1 MQESMILIVDD
12 QPNNIKVL
20 TSFLRSQNFQTRIA
34 ESGERALQLLDRFL
48 PDLILLDVMMPGIN
62 GFDTCRQIKADEKK
76 ADIPI
81 IFMTALDNVED
92 KVQGFKAGGVDYIT
106 KPFDQTE
113 MLARINTHIELR
125 KKTMALE
132 KALAEVETL
141 SGLLPICASCKKIR
155 DDKGYWNLL
164 ETYIETHS
172 QATFSHGMCP
182 ECMDK
187 FYGTQDWY
195 IKKRKNKRPK

>member
-1 MQESMILIVDD
+1 MQDPMILIVDD

-20 TSFLRSQNFQTRIA
+20 ISFLKSQNFQTRIA
-34 ESGERALQLLDRFL
+34 ESGERAMQLLDRFL
-48 PDLILLDVMMPGIN
+48 PDLILLDVMMPGMN
-62 GFDTCRQIKADEKK
+62 GFDTCTEIKADKKK

-81 IFMTALDNVED
+81 IFMTALDNIED

-125 KKTMALE
+125 QKTIALE
-132 KALAEVETL
+132 TALAEIKTL

-164 ETYIETHS
+164 ETYIEQHT
-172 QATFSHGMCP
+172 QATFSHGVCP

-187 FYGTQDWY
+187 LYGKQDWY
-195 IKKRKNKRPK
+195 IKKKEQRLK

>member
-20 TSFLRSQNFQTRIA
+20 ISFLKSQNFQTRIA

-48 PDLILLDVMMPGIN
+48 PDLILLDVMMPGMN
-62 GFDTCRQIKADEKK
+62 GFETCREIKTDEKK

-81 IFMTALDNVED
+81 VFMTALDNIED

-125 KKTMALE
+125 RKTIALE
-132 KALAEVETL
+132 TAIDEIKTL
-141 SGLLPICASCKKIR
+141 NGLLPICAHCKKIR

-164 ETYIETHS
+164 ETYIERHT
-172 QATFSHGMCP
+172 QATFSHGVCP

-187 FYGTQDWY
+187 LYGKEDWY
-195 IKKRKNKRPK
+195 IKKKNKRPK

>member
-1 MQESMILIVDD
+1 MQEPMILIVDD

-20 TSFLRSQNFQTRIA
+20 ISFLKSQNFQTRIA

-48 PDLILLDVMMPGIN
+48 PDLILLDVMMPGMN
-62 GFDTCRQIKADEKK
+62 GFDTCRKIKTDEKK

-81 IFMTALDNVED
+81 IFMTALENIED

-113 MLARINTHIELR
+113 MLARINTHIALR

-132 KALAEVETL
+132 KALEEVKTL

-155 DDKGYWNLL
+155 DDQGYWNLL

-172 QATFSHGMCP
+172 QATFSHGVCP

-187 FYGTQDWY
+187 LYGSQDWY
-195 IKKRKNKRPK
+195 IKRRKNKRPK

>member
-1 MQESMILIVDD
+1 MQDSMILIVDD

-20 TSFLRSQNFQTRIA
+20 ISFLKSQNFQTRIA
-34 ESGERALQLLDRFL
+34 ESGERAMQLLDRFL
-48 PDLILLDVMMPGIN
+48 PDLILLDVMMPGMN
-62 GFDTCRQIKADEKK
+62 GFDTCTEIKADKKK
-76 ADIPI
+76 ADIPV
-81 IFMTALDNVED
+81 IFMTALDNIED

-125 KKTMALE
+125 QKTIALE
-132 KALAEVETL
+132 TALAEIKTL

-164 ETYIETHS
+164 ETYIEQHT
-172 QATFSHGMCP
+172 QATFSHGVCP

-187 FYGTQDWY
+187 LYGKQDWY
-195 IKKRKNKRPK
+195 IKKKEQRLK